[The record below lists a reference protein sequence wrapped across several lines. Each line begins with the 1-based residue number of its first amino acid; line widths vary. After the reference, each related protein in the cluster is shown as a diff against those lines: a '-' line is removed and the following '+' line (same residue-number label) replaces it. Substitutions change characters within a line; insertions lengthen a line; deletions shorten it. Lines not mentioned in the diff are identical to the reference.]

1 MEAEVPEVVALE
13 AEAEAVLDRMFYFLI
28 SLLFLF
34 LVSCDTKAIGN
45 RSYEVF
51 KDQSIKF
58 DENMNSDSDDFLIM
72 DNGRIALKKIT
83 IPMFKKHTDVS
94 IEASLVSVGDPW
106 DKSAGIFLMQ
116 NDPRISSENP
126 IELLRFITPFGVGHF
141 SKDNDRI
148 DEYRPVYIPK
158 WEESISWTENITHLL
173 PILKGE
179 VWIGLWI
186 DTWHKDGYSVSV
198 DLNFIESDI
207 KNHQKENQSL
217 IPLENTTNYF
227 DADISKKHD
236 FSSKDLNMKIEL
248 DQSIT
253 NAKLYYLT
261 TGHGAHSEGDEF
273 NQRDN
278 IIMLNNEVLTVFDA
292 WRDDCAS
299 FRRFNPSSG
308 AWFEKT
314 IWKGEEIN
322 ERIAS
327 SDYSRS
333 NWCPGSKVSP
343 LVIELG
349 DLDKGDHIVTI
360 SIPDAQPTTDEY
372 WNFWNVS
379 SYIVYDN

>member
-1 MEAEVPEVVALE
+1 
-13 AEAEAVLDRMFYFLI
+13 
-28 SLLFLF
+28 
-34 LVSCDTKAIGN
+34 
-45 RSYEVF
+45 
-51 KDQSIKF
+51 
-58 DENMNSDSDDFLIM
+58 
-72 DNGRIALKKIT
+72 
-83 IPMFKKHTDVS
+83 
-94 IEASLVSVGDPW
+94 
-106 DKSAGIFLMQ
+106 
-116 NDPRISSENP
+116 
-126 IELLRFITPFGVGHF
+126 
-141 SKDNDRI
+141 
-148 DEYRPVYIPK
+148 
-158 WEESISWTENITHLL
+158 
-173 PILKGE
+173 
-179 VWIGLWI
+179 
-186 DTWHKDGYSVSV
+186 
-198 DLNFIESDI
+198 
-207 KNHQKENQSL
+207 
-217 IPLENTTNYF
+217 
-227 DADISKKHD
+227 
-236 FSSKDLNMKIEL
+236 MKIEL

-278 IIMLNNEVLTVFDA
+278 IVMLNNEVLAVFDA

-379 SYIVYDN
+379 SYIVYDK

>member
-1 MEAEVPEVVALE
+1 
-13 AEAEAVLDRMFYFLI
+13 
-28 SLLFLF
+28 
-34 LVSCDTKAIGN
+34 
-45 RSYEVF
+45 
-51 KDQSIKF
+51 
-58 DENMNSDSDDFLIM
+58 MNSDSDDFLIM

-217 IPLENTTNYF
+217 TCNHN
-227 DADISKKHD
+227 
-236 FSSKDLNMKIEL
+236 FSLN
-248 DQSIT
+248 
-253 NAKLYYLT
+253 
-261 TGHGAHSEGDEF
+261 
-273 NQRDN
+273 
-278 IIMLNNEVLTVFDA
+278 
-292 WRDDCAS
+292 
-299 FRRFNPSSG
+299 
-308 AWFEKT
+308 
-314 IWKGEEIN
+314 
-322 ERIAS
+322 
-327 SDYSRS
+327 
-333 NWCPGSKVSP
+333 
-343 LVIELG
+343 
-349 DLDKGDHIVTI
+349 
-360 SIPDAQPTTDEY
+360 
-372 WNFWNVS
+372 
-379 SYIVYDN
+379 